1 MSVLETNAGG
11 YQLEVLAAGP
21 EEPPERPTAA
31 LARLKA
37 PLSDPKDIYLPIRGA
52 FRLENGGVL
61 ADPHVRVRRFG
72 RRNAPPVLVM
82 GGASN
87 GRKLSGPDGWWSD
100 LVAAGAAVDL
110 TQHCALGLDF
120 APLGNERVAL
130 SPTIQARLIAHALD
144 ELGLDRLHA
153 LIGASY
159 GGMVGLAFAA
169 LAPER
174 LDSLCI
180 ISAAHHPSPLAM
192 AWRGVARRIVEF
204 GLQHDL
210 GPEAMALARQLTT
223 VSCGSPQEF
232 AERFHCIIG
241 SDGRTDLD
249 RYLVSRGHA
258 HGDAMGP
265 RRWLSLSES
274 IDRCHVAPEAVKV
287 PTTLVACPSDQIVPM
302 EDVAELAR
310 RLPQFVALHALPSIH
325 GHDAFLNEYERLDGI
340 VRSFL
345 RGAAS

>member
-1 MSVLETNAGG
+1 MSVLETNAGDRSE
-11 YQLEVLAAGP
+11 LLAAGP
-21 EEPPERPTAA
+21 EGPHERPAA

-52 FRLENGGVL
+52 IRLENGGML
-61 ADPHVRVRRFG
+61 RDPHIRVRRFG

-120 APLGNERVAL
+120 APLGDERVAL

-144 ELGLDRLHA
+144 ELGLDKLHA

-174 LDSLCI
+174 LDALCV
-180 ISAAHHPSPLAM
+180 ISAAHRPAPLAM

-204 GLQHDL
+204 GLQNDL
-210 GPEAMALARQLTT
+210 GPEALALARQLAMVTY
-223 VSCGSPQEF
+223 CSPREF
-232 AERFHCIIG
+232 SERFHCIMG
-241 SDGRTDLD
+241 GDGRTDLD
-249 RYLVSRGHA
+249 RYLVSRGEP
-258 HGDAMGP
+258 HGDAMSP
-265 RRWLSLSES
+265 RRWLSLSEA
-274 IDRCHVAPEAVKV
+274 IDRCSVAPEAVKV

-302 EDVAELAR
+302 EDVAKLAR

-325 GHDAFLNEYERLDGI
+325 GHDAFLKEHERLGGI

-345 RGAAS
+345 RGAAQ